1 SGSPRRVPRAAVRT
15 ARPTPASRG
24 APPRRAAP
32 SAPPRRPE
40 HPGPWCSAAGG
51 GGCRQDHAAELE
63 RFAAASGAPTS
74 PTTGSGQ
81 RSGGSLT
88 HDEWVSQAFS
98 LAEGQLRACRGGL
111 GGR

>member
-1 SGSPRRVPRAAVRT
+1 PPPLSLPPPSPLESTPHGPRFATAGAGGAA
-15 ARPTPASRG
+15 
-24 APPRRAAP
+24 AA
-32 SAPPRRPE
+32 A